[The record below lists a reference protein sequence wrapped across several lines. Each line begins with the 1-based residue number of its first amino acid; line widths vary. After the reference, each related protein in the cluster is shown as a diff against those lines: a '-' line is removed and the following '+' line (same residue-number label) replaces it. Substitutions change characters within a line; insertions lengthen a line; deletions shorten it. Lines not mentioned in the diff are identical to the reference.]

1 MVHHFPIFSHI
12 FPMKMVVLWIVGL
25 SMFGAKVSI
34 STAIWSR
41 ASPTPGRVMGQR
53 NPAPVENGRESPTG
67 WWWLE
72 HGLIFPYNVNP
83 GLINHG
89 LLIRGWHHWE
99 CHHPN
104 WRTHIY
110 IYFRGVAQNHQ
121 PAYDFGWVSTC
132 FNHPK
137 LVVQDFAGPHH
148 FGMRMMWVNQN
159 DDDFSLFLHHFQVSN
174 SIYLCLDLVK
184 MISVNFPNG
193 KSTT

>member
-25 SMFGAKVSI
+25 SIFGAKVSI

-110 IYFRGVAQNHQ
+110 IFQRGGSKPPTSLWFWMGFNMFQPSEIGGAGFRWPTSFWDENDVGK
-121 PAYDFGWVSTC
+121 PKRWWFLFVSAS
-132 FNHPK
+132 FPGFK
-137 LVVQDFAGPHH
+137 LYLFVSGFSE
-148 FGMRMMWVNQN
+148 
-159 DDDFSLFLHHFQVSN
+159 DDF
-174 SIYLCLDLVK
+174 C
-184 MISVNFPNG
+184 
-193 KSTT
+193 

>member
-72 HGLIFPYNVNP
+72 HGLIFPYNVGVDIIGNVIIP
-83 GLINHG
+83 TDEL
-89 LLIRGWHHWE
+89 
-99 CHHPN
+99 
-104 WRTHIY
+104 IY
-110 IYFRGVAQNHQ
+110 IYIFQRGGSKPPTSLWFWMGFNMFQPSEIGGAGFRWPTSFWDENDVGK
-121 PAYDFGWVSTC
+121 PKRWWFLFVSAS
-132 FNHPK
+132 FPGFK
-137 LVVQDFAGPHH
+137 LYLFVSGFSE
-148 FGMRMMWVNQN
+148 
-159 DDDFSLFLHHFQVSN
+159 DDF
-174 SIYLCLDLVK
+174 C
-184 MISVNFPNG
+184 
-193 KSTT
+193 

>member
-25 SMFGAKVSI
+25 SIFGAKVSI

-110 IYFRGVAQNHQ
+110 IYISEGWLKTTNQ
-121 PAYDFGWVSTC
+121 PMILDGFQHVSTIRNWWC
-132 FNHPK
+132 
-137 LVVQDFAGPHH
+137 
-148 FGMRMMWVNQN
+148 RI
-159 DDDFSLFLHHFQVSN
+159 SLAHIILGWEW
-174 SIYLCLDLVK
+174 C
-184 MISVNFPNG
+184 G
-193 KSTT
+193 